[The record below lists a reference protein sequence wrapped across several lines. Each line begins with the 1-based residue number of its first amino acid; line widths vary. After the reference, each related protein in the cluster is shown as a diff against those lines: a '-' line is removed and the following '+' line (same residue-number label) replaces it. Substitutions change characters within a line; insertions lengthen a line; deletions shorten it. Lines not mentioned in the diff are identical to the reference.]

1 MTNNRSDSDRALL
14 LVRPFRRAAH
24 MQMAQIAQRALIFFA
39 HPARKVRII
48 QPLIPRRLRHIL
60 QHPQP
65 LLNRLAALR
74 RHLLPFRQHIVAH
87 VIALLRRHLLPHLRA
102 LLQLFL
108 LHRRQIPQPLLVL
121 RKSLPFQRRHTA
133 EAIPRVRRRRPIQI
147 LRPVRPIEIL
157 RRWRPILLNW
167 SSLALA
173 TLWPTLRRPLWRPLR
188 RTIGPSL
195 RVRTICVLPV
205 AMLRPGAR
213 RHQRSR
219 QSQAAQPSTEFEAKF
234 HLTYIC

>member
-1 MTNNRSDSDRALL
+1 MLTPLQL
-14 LVRPFRRAAH
+14 LVRPFGRAAH

-39 HPARKVRII
+39 HPARKVRIV
-48 QPLIPRRLRHIL
+48 QPLIASGLRHIL

-65 LLNRLAALR
+65 LLNRLPALR
-74 RHLLPFRQHIVAH
+74 WHLLPFRQHIVAH

-121 RKSLPFQRRHTA
+121 RKSLPLQRRHTA
-133 EAIPRVRRRRPIQI
+133 EAIPRIRRRRPIQI
-147 LRPVRPIEIL
+147 LRPVRPI
-157 RRWRPILLNW
+157 LLNW

-173 TLWPTLRRPLWRPLR
+173 TLCSTLRRPLCRPLR
-188 RTIGPSL
+188 LAIGPSL
-195 RVRTICVLPV
+195 RTRTIGVLPV

-219 QSQAAQPSTEFEAKF
+219 QDQAAQPSTEFESRF